1 VKKLLVVLVL
11 LGLGLAGVA
20 AWVSRSR
27 QPANGEEL
35 FTFAPVEYGSLAETV
50 GGSGVIQPRDPL
62 PIMPKVAGQVTEV
75 KATYNDP
82 VEEGQVLCRL
92 DDRKAK
98 HELKQAKLAVEMAEK
113 DVERAK
119 IAREGARRMVELLEK
134 RDPKF
139 FPGLEKERETARL
152 ALENA
157 DPTVRLA
164 ELKLEQAREA
174 LQLAELALDLTFI
187 RVPYVQRDSETGQ
200 PAEEK
205 VLDTAP
211 DRPKRKYIVMD
222 SKAVLGRN
230 VGPTETAPLFVLI
243 PDDLDEV
250 QMQALIAEG
259 DISKVCEGMSAD
271 FTVSAY
277 SEGDVHFKGKLTE
290 IRRAAVADE
299 RTMGA
304 VYFRVIIDVANVRD
318 PATGTWRLRPGMT
331 APVDI
336 IRRRHDNTWKMPT
349 SAISFQLD
357 EQYLTDA
364 ARSKL
369 AQWDGRKD
377 RDQWK
382 PVWVLDAA
390 SKKPYPM
397 FVRIGGTNATEE
409 PGIRDT
415 RTQFS
420 EVLEWDPELKPTPSP
435 SDPATYPNVIIGAPP
450 TSKGGLLS
458 NMPNIKF

>member
-1 VKKLLVVLVL
+1 MKKLLVVLVL

-27 QPANGEEL
+27 QPANGEDL
-35 FTFAPVEYGSLAETV
+35 FTFAPVEFGSLAETV
-50 GGSGVIQPRDPL
+50 GGSGAIQPRETL
-62 PIMPKVAGQVTEV
+62 IIMPKVAGQVVEV
-75 KATYNDP
+75 RAKINNT
-82 VEEGQVLCRL
+82 VEEGQVLIRL
-92 DDRKAK
+92 DDSKAK
-98 HELKQAKLAVEMAEK
+98 RKLKQAKQAVEMAEK

-119 IAREGARRMVELLEK
+119 NAREHARRMVELLEK
-134 RDPKF
+134 RDPKVF
-139 FPGLEKERETARL
+139 TGLEKEREIARY

-187 RVPYVQRDSETGQ
+187 RVPYVQRDSGTGR

-205 VLDTAP
+205 VIDTAP

-222 SKAVLGRN
+222 SKVNLGRN

-243 PDDLDEV
+243 PDDLDQV

-259 DISKVCEGMSAD
+259 DIGKVCKGMSAD

-290 IRRAAVADE
+290 IRLASVADE

-318 PATGTWRLRPGMT
+318 PATGAWRLKPGMT

-336 IRRRHDNTWKMPT
+336 IRRKHDNTWKMPT
-349 SAISFQLD
+349 SAISFQLE

-369 AQWDGRKD
+369 AQWDG

-397 FVRIGGTNATEE
+397 FIRVGGTNAAEE
-409 PGIRDT
+409 HGIRDT

-420 EVLEWDPELKPTPSP
+420 EVLEWDPELKPTPNP
-435 SDPATYPNVIIGAPP
+435 SDPATYPKVIIGAPP
-450 TSKGGLLS
+450 ASKGGLLS